1 MRYAP
6 AILRWP
12 DGLTWAYF
20 RVNVTNM
27 KNSRAEIS
35 GKRPY
40 HMSTRATAA
49 EATGQRI
56 LRAFLDLY
64 MAHWLEDLTLD
75 DVAARAG
82 VTVQTVLRRY
92 GSKAGLIQAA
102 GESLYQQ
109 VNSQRNQAPVGDIAG
124 AVANLMDHYEAVGD
138 LTIRTLAQEQRH
150 AALHEFA
157 ERGRELHRAW
167 VETAFSPLLD
177 GLSVDERGDTLA
189 KLVVVTDLYVWKLLR
204 RDMGFERK
212 QTERYVVEMVSAV
225 IEHKH

>member
-1 MRYAP
+1 
-6 AILRWP
+6 
-12 DGLTWAYF
+12 
-20 RVNVTNM
+20 M
-27 KNSRAEIS
+27 KVGNSETAGR
-35 GKRPY
+35 RPY

-56 LRAFLDLY
+56 LQAVLDLY
-64 MAHWLEDLTLD
+64 MTQWLEDLTLD

-109 VNSQRNQAPVGDIAG
+109 VSSQRNQAPAGDIAG
-124 AVANLMDHYEAVGD
+124 AVANLVDHYEAIGD

-157 ERGRELHRAW
+157 ERGRVLHRAW

-177 GLSVDERGDTLA
+177 GLPVGERGDVLA

-204 RDMGFERK
+204 RDMGFVRE
-212 QTERYVVEMVSAV
+212 QTERYVVEMVSAM

>member
-1 MRYAP
+1 
-6 AILRWP
+6 
-12 DGLTWAYF
+12 
-20 RVNVTNM
+20 M
-27 KNSRAEIS
+27 KVGNSETAGR
-35 GKRPY
+35 RPY

-56 LRAFLDLY
+56 LQAVLDLY
-64 MAHWLEDLTLD
+64 MTHWLEDLTLD

-109 VNSQRNQAPVGDIAG
+109 VSSQRNQAPAGDIAG
-124 AVANLMDHYEAVGD
+124 AVANLVDHYEAIGD

-157 ERGRELHRAW
+157 ERGRVLHRAW
-167 VETAFSPLLD
+167 VKTAFSPLLD
-177 GLSVDERGDTLA
+177 GLPVGERGDVLA

-204 RDMGFERK
+204 RDMGFVRE
-212 QTERYVVEMVSAV
+212 QTERYVVEMVSAM